1 MIDDTHA
8 FRFAS
13 ISDHVYVFRKDTLVS
28 CIFDFTSQDCSISD
42 SEKAEYRS
50 KNRRGVSQ
58 NEKRHTDRTL
68 MQLHVL
74 SMIETLTPGNN
85 LYNSILLNCNTMI
98 NLMCLIRIPPLK
110 HIHYIC

>member
-50 KNRRGVSQ
+50 KKS
-58 NEKRHTDRTL
+58 
-68 MQLHVL
+68 
-74 SMIETLTPGNN
+74 
-85 LYNSILLNCNTMI
+85 
-98 NLMCLIRIPPLK
+98 CL
-110 HIHYIC
+110 